1 MTIRRACCRPASLT
15 PTARRSISA
24 MRSRC
29 TESPDGRWV
38 SGSAISVY
46 LSLRERYRSTP
57 QSNPCHYARMTKHVI
72 APVSE
77 LPPGSRKFVTI
88 DDRPIAIFNIK
99 GEYFGLLN
107 RCPHQGAAL
116 CEGPLIGLAQSTD
129 PGEIQYTR
137 LGEILRC
144 PWHGWEFDIRT
155 GQSYCDPRRFR
166 VKAYPVRMSNSQP
179 C

>member
-1 MTIRRACCRPASLT
+1 
-15 PTARRSISA
+15 
-24 MRSRC
+24 
-29 TESPDGRWV
+29 
-38 SGSAISVY
+38 
-46 LSLRERYRSTP
+46 
-57 QSNPCHYARMTKHVI
+57 MTKHVI
-72 APVSE
+72 APVGE

-116 CEGPLIGLAQSTD
+116 CEGPLIGLARSSD
-129 PGEIQYTR
+129 PGEIEYTR
-137 LGEILRC
+137 LGEIIRC

-166 VKAYPVRMSNSQP
+166 AQGLSGQCRAGHVGGEGAVHRRDREGRGRERLRGGGFVGRRPGHRSCPKLRS
-179 C
+179 